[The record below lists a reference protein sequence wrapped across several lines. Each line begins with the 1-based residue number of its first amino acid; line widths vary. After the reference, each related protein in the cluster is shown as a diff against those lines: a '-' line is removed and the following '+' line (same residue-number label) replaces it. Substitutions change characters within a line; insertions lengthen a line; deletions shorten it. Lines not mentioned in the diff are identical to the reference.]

1 MDTFVLDQTR
11 LTTLTLLP
19 SIRLHLADEVIPV
32 WEKSER
38 DAPPF
43 WAFAWPGGQALARY
57 LLDHPDLVRGKR
69 VLDLASGSG
78 LVAIAA
84 AQCGAFVVATE
95 IDPYAIE
102 AIKLNAAANNVRVQ
116 THLGDVLDDRP
127 QADVV
132 LAGDVFYSREM
143 AGRVLEFLARS
154 TAELVLVGD
163 PRRAYAPT
171 EGFERVAEYDVPV
184 NRDVEDIDVIPRP
197 STGRWRWRA
206 RARPGRRRR

>member
-1 MDTFVLDQTR
+1 MDTFVLGQTR
-11 LTTLTLLP
+11 LTTLTFLP
-19 SIRLHLADEVIPV
+19 SVRLHLAEEVIPV
-32 WEKSER
+32 WERSER

-43 WAFAWPGGQALARY
+43 WAFAWAGGQALARY
-57 LLDHPDLVRGKR
+57 LLDHPDLVSGKR
-69 VLDLASGSG
+69 VLDVASGSG
-78 LVAIAA
+78 LVAIVA
-84 AQCGAFVVATE
+84 AQCGAASVLATE

-116 THLGDVLDDRP
+116 THLGDVLDDSP

-143 AGRVLEFLARS
+143 ARRVLGFLARS

-171 EGFERVAEYDVPV
+171 EGFERVAEYSVPV
-184 NRDVEDIDVIPRP
+184 NRDIEDLDIKQTHVL
-197 STGRWRWRA
+197 RA
-206 RARPGRRRR
+206 VPAAAG